1 MSDLGQGIKRFLSDI
16 DFMAKY
22 WYALLN
28 YLEYNPMPIKLYI
41 AIFKAKG
48 QSIKYLDIPL
58 IFVHI

>member
-41 AIFKAKG
+41 AIFKAKYP
-48 QSIKYLDIPL
+48 SA
-58 IFVHI
+58 